1 MDFGKREE
9 RPALEESPATT
20 TPSVMEA
27 QRSWATGREE
37 AIMKK
42 VPPSPTTVVDELVHV
57 TLERSTHEGFGLGVS
72 FNGNAVMLSAIGKD
86 TPAGRCGQMLIGDR
100 LVSINGEPVNAESDF
115 GELLTDNATKVTFVL
130 SRVGPKLGRAGAI
143 AAADLLLN
151 LLPSLNRTSKTTA
164 PSIEEGSHRKPHSAP
179 CPPSAPARHT
189 GYEYAA
195 QQLDADA
202 EEPWLFPIVEA
213 SSTFTAWIG
222 PSSRKWKAEKA
233 ALLHERDEA
242 LAKAKADAAAAN
254 MYKLQVEAMEKKL
267 EQSTAMHGQMQS
279 QIQHL
284 VTQLEEA
291 TAARRIS
298 PPKLSRAMLSNL
310 SFGRVAKPQ
319 GVVGGAE
326 SAPSSPDENRELT
339 LSRAESWSRGT
350 T

>member
-1 MDFGKREE
+1 
-9 RPALEESPATT
+9 
-20 TPSVMEA
+20 
-27 QRSWATGREE
+27 
-37 AIMKK
+37 MKK
-42 VPPSPTTVVDELVHV
+42 VPPYPTTVVDELVHV

-115 GELLTDNATKVTFVL
+115 GELLTENATKVTFVL

-151 LLPSLNRTSKTTA
+151 LLPSLNRTAKTTA

-195 QQLDADA
+195 QQLDAEA

-213 SSTFTAWIG
+213 SSTFTTWIG
-222 PSSRKWKAEKA
+222 PSSSRKWKAEKA

-242 LAKAKADAAAAN
+242 LAKAMIKADPSLN
-254 MYKLQVEAMEKKL
+254 PELVRTYLEASRQKAGNRTKK
-267 EQSTAMHGQMQS
+267 
-279 QIQHL
+279 
-284 VTQLEEA
+284 
-291 TAARRIS
+291 
-298 PPKLSRAMLSNL
+298 K
-310 SFGRVAKPQ
+310 AK
-319 GVVGGAE
+319 
-326 SAPSSPDENRELT
+326 
-339 LSRAESWSRGT
+339 
-350 T
+350 

>member
-1 MDFGKREE
+1 M
-9 RPALEESPATT
+9 
-20 TPSVMEA
+20 
-27 QRSWATGREE
+27 
-37 AIMKK
+37 
-42 VPPSPTTVVDELVHV
+42 VVDELVHV

-151 LLPSLNRTSKTTA
+151 LLPSLNRTAKTTA

-179 CPPSAPARHT
+179 CPLSAPARHT

-195 QQLDADA
+195 QQLDAEA

-213 SSTFTAWIG
+213 SSTFTTWIG
-222 PSSRKWKAEKA
+222 PTSRKWKSEKA

-267 EQSTAMHGQMQS
+267 EQSMAMQGQMQS

-291 TAARRIS
+291 TAARRSSPKLSEALRSS

-339 LSRAESWSRGT
+339 LSRAKSWSRGT